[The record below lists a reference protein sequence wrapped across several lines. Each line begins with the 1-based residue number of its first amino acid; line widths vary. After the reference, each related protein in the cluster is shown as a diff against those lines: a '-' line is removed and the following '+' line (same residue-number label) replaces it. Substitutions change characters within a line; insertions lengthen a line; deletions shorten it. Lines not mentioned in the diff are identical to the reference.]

1 MAVNNSLQAQGKKPI
16 PFSAAIRQDKWQ
28 DLIQNTLGDKDRAG
42 RFVASITSAVAVSPA
57 IQACDAGTVLSAALL
72 GEVLNLSPSPQLGH
86 FYMVPYKQK
95 EKRDRDDNVITP
107 ERTVA
112 QFLLG
117 YKGMLQLA
125 IRSGYYRKIVVLP
138 IKEGEMLRWNPMEE
152 EITVNLIDDEEQRE
166 ATPTIGYYA
175 MFEYVGGSFHKI
187 MYWSKAKMEQHA
199 DRYSQAFSLATYR
212 KLLNNEIPERD
223 LWKYSSFWYKDF
235 DSMACKTMLRQ
246 LISKWGIMS
255 IELQKAFN
263 ADEAVIKDNLTPE
276 YLDAPENAQDGL
288 ASPNSDALPPAGGNV
303 TTEELPEGI
312 FGDEEQQPVA

>member
-1 MAVNNSLQAQGKKPI
+1 MAVTNSLQTQSKKSP
-16 PFSAAIRQDKWQ
+16 PFSVAIRQDKWQ

-42 RFVASITSAVAVSPA
+42 RFVASITSAVAVSPT

-95 EKRDRDDNVITP
+95 EKRDRDGKIVTP

-112 QFLLG
+112 QFQIG

-138 IKEGEMLRWNPMEE
+138 IKEGELLHWNPMEE
-152 EITVNLIDDEEQRE
+152 EIAVSLIDDEEKRE

-175 MFEYVGGSFHKI
+175 MFEYMGGSFRKI
-187 MYWSKAKMEQHA
+187 MYWSKTKMEQHA

-235 DSMACKTMLRQ
+235 DAMACKTMLRQ

-276 YLDAPENAQDGL
+276 YLEPDGNAPDGL
-288 ASPNSDALPPAGGNV
+288 ASPNNDALPPAGEHD
-303 TTEELPEGI
+303 TTEELPDGI
-312 FGDEEQQPVA
+312 FSGEEQQPVA

>member
-1 MAVNNSLQAQGKKPI
+1 MAVTNSLQPQSKKSP
-16 PFSAAIRQDKWQ
+16 PFSVAIRQEKWQ
-28 DLIQNTLGDKDRAG
+28 DLIHNTLGDKDRAG
-42 RFVASITSAVAVSPA
+42 RFIASITSAVAVSPT

-95 EKRDRDDNVITP
+95 EKRDRDGNVITP

-112 QFLLG
+112 QFQIG

-138 IKEGEMLRWNPMEE
+138 IKEGELLHWNPMEE
-152 EITVNLIDDEEQRE
+152 DIAVSLIEDEEKRE
-166 ATPTIGYYA
+166 NTPTVGYYA
-175 MFEYVGGSFHKI
+175 MFEYVGGSFRKI

-199 DRYSQAFSLATYR
+199 DRYSQAFSLSAYH
-212 KLLNNEIPERD
+212 KILNNEIPERD
-223 LWKYSSFWYKDF
+223 MWKYSSFWYKDF
-235 DSMACKTMLRQ
+235 DAMACKTMLRQ

-276 YLDAPENAQDGL
+276 YLEPDGNAAEGL
-288 ASPNSDALPPAGGNV
+288 ASQNNGTLPPDGEHDNS
-303 TTEELPEGI
+303 EELPDWI
-312 FGDEEQQPVA
+312 FDGEERPVA